1 MTAYKHIL
9 GIVWLLCCCF
19 LTATAKDFVVV
30 IDAGHGGHDSG
41 AVGKTAKEKNINLKV
56 ALKLG
61 KLIEGK
67 CNDVKVIYTR
77 KTDVFVNLN
86 RRAEIANEAKADL
99 FISVHTNALA
109 NNHTARG
116 ASTWTLGLARSSANL
131 DVAKRENAV
140 ILYEDDYK
148 TRYAGFD
155 PNSSE
160 SYIIFEFMQDQFMSQ
175 SVHFASMIQ
184 QQFKSNSKRVDSGVH
199 QAGFLVLR
207 ATSMPSVL
215 VELGFISTPAEEKYL
230 ASEEGSSSMANS
242 IFNAFLAYKTEQ
254 QAREASVNNTP
265 ASKVIADDEEVKPIA
280 NVKPTPKASAEKTE
294 STKNI
299 QQKSTAS
306 KSESSKATSTK
317 QPVTTKI
324 GGNKTDAPVFKIQ
337 FLTASA
343 KLSSN
348 DKRLKGLQ
356 PVDYYVENGTY
367 KYTYGASTD
376 YNAVRSKLKTVTAKF
391 KDAFIIAFKNDKKV
405 NVNEAIKEFMQN
417 KK

>member
-1 MTAYKHIL
+1 MAYFKHIL
-9 GIVWLLCCCF
+9 GLAILLWSVC
-19 LTATAKDFVVV
+19 LTTSARDFIVV

-41 AVGKTAKEKNINLKV
+41 AVGKTAKEKNINLSV

-61 KLIEGK
+61 KLIEDQ
-67 CNDVKVIYTR
+67 CNDVKVVYTR

-116 ASTWTLGLARSSANL
+116 ASTWTLGLARSEANL
-131 DVAKRENAV
+131 EVAKRENAV

-155 PNSSE
+155 PNSAE

-175 SVHFASMIQ
+175 SVYFASQIQ
-184 QQFKSNSKRVDSGVH
+184 QQFKSNSKRIDSGVH

-215 VELGFISTPAEEKYL
+215 VELGFISTPAEEQYL
-230 ASEEGSSSMANS
+230 NSAEGSSSMAKS

-254 QAREASVNNTP
+254 MAREQNATNASAPVVND
-265 ASKVIADDEEVKPIA
+265 SEEVKPIA
-280 NVKPTPKASAEKTE
+280 NVKPT
-294 STKNI
+294 
-299 QQKSTAS
+299 
-306 KSESSKATSTK
+306 SSKGQQEQTIKPTPVK
-317 QPVTTKI
+317 EQPVKAVVTPS
-324 GGNKTDAPVFKIQ
+324 DAPVFKIQ
-337 FLTASA
+337 FLLSTT
-343 KLSSN
+343 KLN
-348 DKRLKGLQ
+348 EKDKRLKGLS

-367 KYTYGASTD
+367 KYTYGASND
-376 YNAVRSKLKTVTAKF
+376 YNAVRSKLKEVTAKF
-391 KDAFIIAFKNDKKV
+391 KDAFIIAFKQDKKV
-405 NVNEAIKEFMQN
+405 NVNEAINEFKRNRN
-417 KK
+417 K